1 MGALELL
8 NFDFDTVMNTLSLWR
23 CLLFVSTYLR
33 RSLFTGVFIG
43 CWLPSQNILYS
54 SQYRCQDGG
63 TPGGMLGWVR
73 VTYLLFTRCC
83 QAGALELDCHSQ
95 LKPRPVSGAGG
106 GCSRRGRVYLGLV
119 LQVCTVTSH
128 VTSVT
133 RCSGGTLTVYTDTLQ
148 CLRCDLL
155 WGPHCFLWTL
165 EARIVSEGGHYCHY
179 GQLNHLTW
187 CGVTYWW
194 CAAPCLFLAPSS
206 ARCFLLC
213 SFIGVLH
220 SPRP

>member
-1 MGALELL
+1 MEVPPFCLHLSKKIFIYWRFHWLL
-8 NFDFDTVMNTLSLWR
+8 VAFSEYSVFITVSMSGWRNPRGHAGVGQGNVSTVYPLLPGRCTRAGLSL
-23 CLLFVSTYLR
+23 SIKTSPSLR
-33 RSLFTGVFIG
+33 R
-43 CWLPSQNILYS
+43 
-54 SQYRCQDGG
+54 R
-63 TPGGMLGWVR
+63 R
-73 VTYLLFTRCC
+73 
-83 QAGALELDCHSQ
+83 
-95 LKPRPVSGAGG
+95 

-165 EARIVSEGGHYCHY
+165 EVKIVSEGGHYCHY